1 MTLAKQES
9 SVLDL
14 VFGPARLRVYVWASL
29 VSQILIVVT
38 GGAVRLT
45 GSGLGCPTWPKC
57 TDESL
62 VNVPEMGIHGV
73 IEFTNRLL
81 TFVLILIALLTFIT
95 IRRLAADERKG
106 LVWPALSLGLGIF
119 GQAVIGGISV
129 LTQLNPWVV
138 GLHFVLSA
146 VLIAIATILVARFYG
161 SLGNSVS
168 RASRVLAWPIAA
180 VGLLTILVGIV
191 VTGAGPHAGDA
202 NAPRNGL
209 DLEFLEHAHAYP
221 AYVLVALTLIALV
234 SQLKSGQNKN
244 LTKIQLALVIAEI
257 AQAGIGIAQAR
268 LGVPPLLVGLHML
281 GASVLAALLTA
292 NLLLSRSRSK
302 G

>member
-1 MTLAKQES
+1 MNAL
-9 SVLDL
+9 
-14 VFGPARLRVYVWASL
+14 FGASKLRAYVWASL

-57 TDESL
+57 TPESL
-62 VNVPEMGIHGV
+62 VNVPEMGIHGI
-73 IEFTNRLL
+73 IEFTNRTL
-81 TFVLILIALLTFIT
+81 TFVLIVISLLTFIT
-95 IRRLAADERKG
+95 VRRLAAVERRG
-106 LVWPALSLGLGIF
+106 MVWPALAIGLGIF
-119 GQAVIGGISV
+119 GQAIIGGISV
-129 LTQLNPWVV
+129 LTKLNPWIV

-161 SLGNSVS
+161 IGDGKIAKSSGK
-168 RASRVLAWPIAA
+168 LAWPIAL
-180 VGLLTILVGIV
+180 VGLVTLLVGIV

-202 NAPRNGL
+202 AAPRNGL
-209 DLEFLEHAHAYP
+209 DLEILEHTHAYP
-221 AYVLVALTLIALV
+221 GYALFALSVIAL
-234 SQLKSGQNKN
+234 SLQLRTEPNGR
-244 LTKIQLALVIAEI
+244 LARIQLALVIAVLV
-257 AQAGIGIAQAR
+257 QAGIGIAQAR

-292 NLLLSRSRSK
+292 NLLFSRPSK

>member
-1 MTLAKQES
+1 MTVAKQVS

-57 TDESL
+57 TKESL

-81 TFVLILIALLTFIT
+81 TFVLIIISLLTFIT
-95 IRRLAADERKG
+95 IRRLAKAERKG
-106 LVWPALSLGLGIF
+106 LSWPALSLGLGIF

-146 VLIAIATILVARFYG
+146 VLISIATILVARFYG
-161 SLGNSVS
+161 FSAGSITPT
-168 RASRVLAWPIAA
+168 SRVLAWPIAA
-180 VGLLTILVGIV
+180 AGLVTILVGII

-202 NAPRNGL
+202 DAPRNGL

-221 AYVLVALTLIALV
+221 AYVLLALTLIALV
-234 SQLKSGQNKN
+234 NQLKAEQNKN
-244 LTKIQLALVIAEI
+244 LTKIQLALVLAEVV
-257 AQAGIGIAQAR
+257 QAGIGIAQAR

-281 GASVLAALLTA
+281 GASILVSLLTA
-292 NLLLSRSRSK
+292 NLLLSRPKSK
-302 G
+302 I

>member
-1 MTLAKQES
+1 MTVAQQES
-9 SVLDL
+9 SLLNL

-57 TDESL
+57 THESL

-81 TFVLILIALLTFIT
+81 TFVLILISLLTFIT

-106 LVWPALSLGLGIF
+106 LVWPALSIGLGIF

-146 VLIAIATILVARFYG
+146 VLISIATILVARFYG
-161 SLGNSVS
+161 YSANSVS
-168 RASRVLAWPIAA
+168 PASRALAWPIAA

-202 NAPRNGL
+202 DAPRNGL
-209 DLEFLEHAHAYP
+209 DLEFLEHTHAYP
-221 AYVLVALTLIALV
+221 AYLLLALTLIALV
-234 SQLKSGQNKN
+234 SQLKSGQNKR

-257 AQAGIGIAQAR
+257 VQAGIGIAQAR

-292 NLLLSRSRSK
+292 NLLLSRSQSK